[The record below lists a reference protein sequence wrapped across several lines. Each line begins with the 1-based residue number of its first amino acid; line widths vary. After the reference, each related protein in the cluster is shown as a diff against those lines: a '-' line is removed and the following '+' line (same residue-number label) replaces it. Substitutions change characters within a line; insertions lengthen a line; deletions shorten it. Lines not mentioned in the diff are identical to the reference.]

1 MAGESSLVNLTGS
14 PSTWILEHL
23 LQREQVDP
31 GANCHTFTINTK
43 YFNADVNLNIVSY
56 KDVTESSDVDHFE
69 KTEALLLYC
78 EGTTVCFDK
87 AEEVWQKAKCSE
99 PAVRL
104 CIVDSTKE
112 KAASADE
119 VSRTDIVAWCLRNQ
133 FELIECDEQKDED
146 IEDQV
151 GKDRILEALRSHT
164 WSSMQL
170 VQPPQNQPAS
180 NGESASAE
188 ESVQSFESLF
198 SELWTMKEASANLPP
213 AERRAYAEKVALA
226 FYTAMGSSDSEEE
239 SEQK

>member
-112 KAASADE
+112 LIDN
-119 VSRTDIVAWCLRNQ
+119 VSSYIKYRCRCGEFKNHAGVYIMHFDISSHPP
-133 FELIECDEQKDED
+133 
-146 IEDQV
+146 
-151 GKDRILEALRSHT
+151 LRSNFFQH
-164 WSSMQL
+164 
-170 VQPPQNQPAS
+170 
-180 NGESASAE
+180 
-188 ESVQSFESLF
+188 
-198 SELWTMKEASANLPP
+198 K
-213 AERRAYAEKVALA
+213 
-226 FYTAMGSSDSEEE
+226 D
-239 SEQK
+239 